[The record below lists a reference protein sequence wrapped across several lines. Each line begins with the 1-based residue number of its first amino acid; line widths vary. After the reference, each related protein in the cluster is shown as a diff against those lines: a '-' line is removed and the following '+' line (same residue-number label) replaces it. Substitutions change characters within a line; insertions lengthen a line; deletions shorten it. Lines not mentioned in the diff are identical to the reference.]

1 MRNSVAKVRRLANA
15 AMGLVSVFIALA
27 AAAQLPTTTAI
38 TEAPNESAYNT
49 AHIRVALSSS
59 ELPSANATVR
69 LLVDGVDHSGAVYL
83 DRIDDTSNTILYAV
97 YFAPHAGQHTLQ
109 AFFDGIPDQF
119 APSSSAPFPMQVSKA
134 PFPFDSPPGTTSAV
148 FGNPWL
154 ACFSSMDFLGSA
166 GDGTVTYS
174 IDGVDAMT
182 LPVDVVE
189 QCAMFTWHD
198 YQTVATHQIQARFNG
213 NADYEPAQS
222 LPATLTVLPAPPGF
236 ASGTPSSV
244 PFRSPMKIEINTLP
258 NSRVPDLPLPTGSV
272 QFSVDGSPVGPH
284 VPLDSTGAAKAIVLM
299 TARTQLT
306 IHAAYSGDARYAP
319 SSFDLQPINA
329 SPNVTFV
336 TMFSPAAPKYGDAV
350 TATIRIVPLAG
361 VVDVPTGSMTV
372 RVDAGWTTGPLDG
385 KGARSVTF
393 HPRHAGDNQVAA
405 IYEGDA
411 NYTPRS
417 SVLPLMLGFQV
428 APSEA
433 VGKIE
438 VKASRTPDLVHIDV
452 RLNTAPPTSL
462 PVEGS
467 FDVVETSQGSDRVV
481 CASQLM
487 SAGVG
492 QCDAIL
498 PSRSHVLVA
507 RFRSADVFETT
518 ASFDL
523 DAIAPA
529 PLAVPVLSRRIGAA
543 LFLMVAVS
551 GALLLLAARGRVT
564 RRRQA
569 S

>member
-1 MRNSVAKVRRLANA
+1 VRNSVAKVRRIANPAMVLA
-15 AMGLVSVFIALA
+15 SVFITVA
-27 AAAQLPTTTAI
+27 AAAELPTTTAI

-59 ELPSANATVR
+59 ELPPANATVR

-83 DRIDDTSNTILYAV
+83 DRIDDASNTILYAV

-109 AFFDGIPDQF
+109 AFFDGTPEQF
-119 APSSSAPFPMQVSKA
+119 APSSSAPFPMQVTKA
-134 PFPFDSPPGTTSAV
+134 PFPFDSPPGSTSAV

-154 ACFSSMDFLGSA
+154 VCFSSMDFLGSA

-198 YQTVATHQIQARFNG
+198 YQAVAAHQIQARFNG
-213 NADYEPAQS
+213 NADYEPAYS
-222 LPATLTVLPAPPGF
+222 LPATLTVLPAQPSF
-236 ASGTPSSV
+236 ASATPSSAA
-244 PFRSPMKIEINTLP
+244 FRSPVKIEIDTLP
-258 NSRVPDLPLPTGSV
+258 NPGVPDLPLPTGSV
-272 QFSVDGSPVGPH
+272 QFSVEGSPVGPH
-284 VPLDSTGAAKAIVLM
+284 LPLDSTGAAKAIVPM

-319 SSFDLQPINA
+319 SSFDLRPINA

-336 TMFSPAAPKYGDAV
+336 TTISPAVPKYGDAV

-361 VVDVPTGSMTV
+361 VVDAPTGSMTV
-372 RVDAGWTTGPLDG
+372 RADAGWTTGPLDT

-393 HPRHAGDNQVAA
+393 RPRHAGDNQVAA
-405 IYEGDA
+405 IYDGDA
-411 NYTPRS
+411 NYTSHS
-417 SVLPLMLGFQV
+417 SALPLLFGFQV
-428 APSEA
+428 APSQA

-438 VKASRTPDLVHIDV
+438 VKASPTPDLVHIGV
-452 RLNTAPPTSL
+452 RLNTAPPTSW

-467 FDVVETSQGSDRVV
+467 FEVVETSQGSDRVV

-487 SAGVG
+487 SVGVG

-507 RFRSADVFETT
+507 RFRSADIFDTT

-529 PLAVPVLSRRIGAA
+529 PVAVPVLSRRIDSVLVLVMAA
-543 LFLMVAVS
+543 S
-551 GALLLLAARGRVT
+551 GAMLLLAARGRSS
-564 RRRQA
+564 RRRQT